1 MNKRSESNQQLLL
14 IKSFRLI
21 YHLAGVQWTGNWW
34 WVCRTS
40 QQQVKQYLCWHLC
53 LYHLAHIS
61 FGGCTLRAKRNLFAE
76 TKKSIIFITFHKQD
90 TLSLQ
95 PNSENNGTESQA
107 EMIYENHVR
116 GGCPHLFPV
125 EPLPTIYIHV
135 SYHSCWSNDHERF

>member
-1 MNKRSESNQQLLL
+1 MFVSSLTYIL
-14 IKSFRLI
+14 
-21 YHLAGVQWTGNWW
+21 
-34 WVCRTS
+34 
-40 QQQVKQYLCWHLC
+40 
-53 LYHLAHIS
+53 

-135 SYHSCWSNDHERF
+135 SYHSCWSNDHERFWCCFFFIERGRKLFSFNYFLIFNANQFGRRGFIKPYLRYS